1 MVCGLASLTGS
12 PRLGGAA
19 GDGAGFAIGL
29 AAPRGFHVLSS
40 ALGVDQ
46 PGGYPGGGG
55 DDEEACA
62 TTAALRSGWP
72 VRSSPAR
79 FSPVALIRAAVG
91 GVALVLLL
99 RIAEAEVQPAQVILN
114 GSHPGNIFIGGAR
127 VPIA

>member
-1 MVCGLASLTGS
+1 VRRIVSATAVNAPISAVGLASTRS
-12 PRLGGAA
+12 PLGIAEAGEQDPHLLRAGAA
-19 GDGAGFAIGL
+19 A
-29 AAPRGFHVLSS
+29 
-40 ALGVDQ
+40 Q
-46 PGGYPGGGG
+46 PPVTK
-55 DDEEACA
+55 ACA

-72 VRSSPAR
+72 VRSPPAR

-99 RIAEAEVQPAQVILN
+99 RIAEAGVQPAQVILN